1 MQIYTIQRGDSL
13 YAIARTFKS
22 SVNDIVNANRI
33 PDPERLVVGQT
44 IVIPI
49 TGSYYFVQ
57 PGDSLWSIGR
67 RFNVNYL
74 TLAQINRINPS
85 QPLPVGLRL
94 YIPPFPKV
102 TAEVNAYIEPMGNAP
117 SQSLLVDAREAAP
130 RLTYLATFSYRVNRD
145 GTLNS
150 PPIQG
155 IREIARQNG
164 NTLMMV
170 VTNIEEGQFNGEL
183 GRSIIESTAVQELL
197 FDNIIAEARRTGFRD
212 IHFDFE
218 FLPPDLR
225 VLYTE
230 FLRRAVNRLHAEGL
244 LVSAALAPKTSAEQT
259 GQWYEAHDYGAI
271 GQIVDFVVIM
281 TYEWGYSGGPP
292 MAVSPID
299 KVEEVLRYALTE
311 IPANKILM
319 GQNLYGYDWTLP
331 FVQGGPFARAVS
343 PQTAI
348 LLARDNNAEILFD
361 PVAQAPHF
369 NYFDAQGRERKVW
382 FEDARSIQAKF
393 DLIKELG
400 LRGISYWKLGL
411 PFPQNWLL
419 IDENFNVVKR

>member
-1 MQIYTIQRGDSL
+1 MQIYTIQSGDTL
-13 YAIARTFKS
+13 FAIARTFNS

-57 PGDSLWSIGR
+57 PGDSLWAIGR
-67 RFNVNYL
+67 RFGVNYL
-74 TLAQINRINPS
+74 RLAEINRINPS
-85 QPLPVGLRL
+85 APLSIGLRL

-102 TAEVNAYIEPMGNAP
+102 SIEVNAYAEPIGDAP
-117 SQSLLVDAREAAP
+117 SPALLADTEEAAP
-130 RLTYLATFSYRVNRD
+130 RLTYLAVFSYRVNRD
-145 GTLNS
+145 GTLNA

-155 IREIARQNG
+155 IPQIAMRNG
-164 NTLMMV
+164 NALMMT
-170 VTNIEEGQFNGEL
+170 VTNIEQGRFSGEL
-183 GRSIIESTAVQELL
+183 GRAIIESVAVQDLL
-197 FDNIIAEARRTGFRD
+197 LENIINEARRLNYRD

-218 FLPPDLR
+218 FLPVDLR
-225 VLYTE
+225 DLYTE
-230 FLRRAVNRLHAEGL
+230 FLRRATSRLHAQGF
-244 LVSAALAPKTSAEQT
+244 LVSAALAPKTSAEQA

-299 KVEEVLRYALTE
+299 KVEQVLRYALTE
-311 IPANKILM
+311 IPVNKILM

-331 FVQGGPFARAVS
+331 FVPGGPFARAIS

-369 NYFDAQGRERKVW
+369 NYFDAQGQEHEVW

-419 IDENFNVVKR
+419 IDENFIVIKR